1 MQTHPNYGSPNH
13 YTSINNNNSDND
25 LIMSTLSSA
34 VRLSLLSNLKSGAS
48 HLRRWS
54 IRDLAETTEVSFA
67 NARTLLHE
75 VQLRLALQHGKL
87 ENLSDSLSEAL
98 DSNSI
103 GRSNPGRP
111 NNGKSRVIRAC
122 NFPVAMSIKEY
133 SMRLEA
139 SKVEVQKSLKCLK
152 DLIYLH
158 ENTYDLAYRLID
170 GEGKAI
176 FDDFNKPNQRYVSD
190 IFDQIMARH
199 GTSVETFADAIIS
212 VRTMQEIMQFQTDFF
227 SEESVESFLRS
238 RLMIQLLCD
247 HYVALNKGKATGAV
261 SIGADIVDVV
271 DDAVTEARHVCDANM
286 GVAPEVVIQP
296 TESLSGDFVPP
307 PIIRSWLHHAI
318 VEVSKNA
325 MTSNIEQ
332 WNGQH
337 NMTKDSLLP
346 EVFVKILHENN
357 TLAIRVID
365 NGTGLNKE
373 KSEKAFRFA
382 DSTSQKRW
390 NRLEEQQSYAA
401 VRQPLGSLGVG
412 LPLSRLMM
420 RVFGGDLRLTNNGNS
435 GQGCTAT
442 LKVSY
447 DDKFRAEN

>member
-1 MQTHPNYGSPNH
+1 VRS
-13 YTSINNNNSDND
+13 S
-25 LIMSTLSSA
+25 LI
-34 VRLSLLSNLKSGAS
+34 SNLESGAS

-54 IRDLAETTEVSFA
+54 VGDLVETNEVSFA
-67 NARTLLHE
+67 NARNLLHE
-75 VQLRLALQHGKL
+75 VQLRLAQQHGKL
-87 ENLSDSLSEAL
+87 GNLSDALSEAL
-98 DSNSI
+98 DRNSI

-111 NNGKSRVIRAC
+111 NNDKSHVIKAC
-122 NFPVAMSIKEY
+122 NFPVSMSIKEY

-139 SKVEVQKSLKCLK
+139 SKVEIQKALKCFK

-158 ENTYDLAYRLID
+158 ENTYDFTYQLIE
-170 GEGKAI
+170 GEGKEI
-176 FDDFNKPNQRYVSD
+176 FDDFSKPRQRYVSD

-199 GTSVETFADAIIS
+199 GTSVETLADAVIS
-212 VRTMQEIMQFQTDFF
+212 VRTMQEIMDFQNDVF

-238 RLMIQLLCD
+238 RLIIQLLCD
-247 HYVALNKGKATGAV
+247 HYVALSKGKATGAV

-271 DDAVTEARHVCDANM
+271 DDAVTEAKHVCDANM

-296 TESLSGDFVPP
+296 TESISGDFVPP

-337 NMTKDSLLP
+337 DMTKDSLPP
-346 EVFVKILHENN
+346 EVVVKILYENN

-365 NGTGLNKE
+365 NGTGLNNE

-420 RVFGGDLRLTNNGNS
+420 RVFGGDLGLTNNGDS

-447 DDKFRAEN
+447 DDKFQAEN